1 MWVALSPLAGRDVWE
16 AMCVAYA
23 YQLQQAGDVHKA
35 VRANISTALAALST
49 PLITRSGSFNF
60 IIVRQ
65 VLFFLTCHRVADA
78 VKVYT
83 EAEMFREAI
92 LLAKTRLEAN
102 VRRRILVESFSLLLI
117 LLTVLPQD
125 PLIREL
131 YLEWAEWCERRA
143 MYEQV
148 AKW

>member
-1 MWVALSPLAGRDVWE
+1 
-16 AMCVAYA
+16 
-23 YQLQQAGDVHKA
+23 
-35 VRANISTALAALST
+35 
-49 PLITRSGSFNF
+49 
-60 IIVRQ
+60 

-92 LLAKTRLEAN
+92 LLAKTRLESN
-102 VRRRILVESFSLLLI
+102 VRRTLVESVLDLRLR
-117 LLTVLPQD
+117 LRLTFLHQD

-148 AKW
+148 AKWYVLLFF